1 LSNSGITPGAT
12 NGNGAMAIGAGS
24 AADGDYANAVG
35 TNANA
40 KGKDTSAFGAN
51 SKADGEKASAFGAG
65 SQALANNASAI
76 GAGANVAATATNG
89 SAFGVDSAVNAQ
101 NGLALG
107 ANSVVQAGATNSVAL
122 GQGSIASAPN
132 TVSVGAPGVE
142 RKITNVAPGDI
153 SPTSTDAV
161 NGSQVYGLVQ
171 NQSNVALSQINN
183 TNVRLNRVGAMSAAL
198 SSLKPY
204 YVDGTEKGQV
214 MAGVGSYH
222 GEKALALGYGYAPN
236 DRVFLNASVG
246 ISKSEQMYGMGATWR
261 IGVGTKPAKPDN
273 ATVNTLKAENE
284 QLQDRVAK
292 LEALVQKLVESKA

>member
-1 LSNSGITPGAT
+1 MASNAANAANSSASSASTSASSAASSATRAESAASTAASTAANFANSGIV
-12 NGNGAMAIGAGS
+12 AGS
-24 AADGDYANAVG
+24 TAQSNDMAVGKNSKADGDYATALG
-35 TNANA
+35 TNAKAIGPNA
-40 KGKDTSAFGAN
+40 TALGAN
-51 SKADGEKASAFGAG
+51 SDVGA
-65 SQALANNASAI
+65 A
-76 GAGANVAATATNG
+76 
-89 SAFGVDSAVNAQ
+89 

-132 TVSVGAPGVE
+132 TVSVGAPGAE

-171 NQSNVALSQINN
+171 NQSNVALLQINN

-261 IGVGTKPAKPDN
+261 IGAGESLIKKNNQDMDS
-273 ATVNTLKAENE
+273 LKSENKELQSRVDKLE
-284 QLQDRVAK
+284 QL
-292 LEALVQKLVESKA
+292 VQQLLASKS

>member
-1 LSNSGITPGAT
+1 MAVGKNSK
-12 NGNGAMAIGAGS
+12 
-24 AADGDYANAVG
+24 ADGDYATALG
-35 TNANA
+35 TNAKAIGPNA
-40 KGKDTSAFGAN
+40 TALGAN
-51 SKADGEKASAFGAG
+51 SDVGA
-65 SQALANNASAI
+65 A
-76 GAGANVAATATNG
+76 
-89 SAFGVDSAVNAQ
+89 

-122 GQGSIASAPN
+122 GQGSVASAPN
-132 TVSVGAPGVE
+132 TVSVGAPGAE

-214 MAGVGSYH
+214 MAGGGSYH

-236 DRVFLNASVG
+236 DRLFLNASVG
-246 ISKSEQMYGMGATWR
+246 IAKEEQMYGMGATWR
-261 IGVGTKPAKPDN
+261 IGAGESLVKKNNQAMQNLQD
-273 ATVNTLKAENE
+273 ENE
-284 QLQDRVAK
+284 QLQDRVEK
-292 LEALVQKLVESKA
+292 LEQLVNALLAEKSK

>member
-1 LSNSGITPGAT
+1 MSNSGITPGAT

-51 SKADGEKASAFGAG
+51 SKVDGEKASAFGAG

-89 SAFGVDSAVNAQ
+89 SAFGVDSTVNAQ

-122 GQGSIASAPN
+122 GQGSIADRPN
-132 TVSVGAPGVE
+132 TVSVGSAGNE
-142 RKITNVAPGDI
+142 RVITNVAPGEI
-153 SPTSTDAV
+153 SATSTDAV
-161 NGSQVYGLVQ
+161 NGSQVYDLVQ
-171 NQSNVALSQINN
+171 NSSSTVLSQVHE
-183 TNVRLNRVGAMSAAL
+183 TNVRMNRVGAMSAAMA
-198 SSLKPY
+198 SLKPY
-204 YVDGTEKGQV
+204 FVDGTEKGQI
-214 MAGVGSYH
+214 MAGVGAYH

-261 IGVGTKPAKPDN
+261 IGAGESLIKKNNQDMDS
-273 ATVNTLKAENE
+273 LKSENKELQSRVDKLE
-284 QLQDRVAK
+284 QL
-292 LEALVQKLVESKA
+292 VQQLLASKS

>member
-1 LSNSGITPGAT
+1 MASNAANAANSSASSASTSASSAASSAIRAESAASTAASTAANFANSGIV
-12 NGNGAMAIGAGS
+12 AGS
-24 AADGDYANAVG
+24 TAQSNDMAVGKNSKADGDYATALG
-35 TNANA
+35 TNAKAIGPNA
-40 KGKDTSAFGAN
+40 TALGAN
-51 SKADGEKASAFGAG
+51 SDVGA
-65 SQALANNASAI
+65 A
-76 GAGANVAATATNG
+76 
-89 SAFGVDSAVNAQ
+89 

-132 TVSVGAPGVE
+132 TVSVGAPGAE

-261 IGVGTKPAKPDN
+261 IGAGESLIKKNNQDMDS
-273 ATVNTLKAENE
+273 LKSENKELQSRVDKLE
-284 QLQDRVAK
+284 QL
-292 LEALVQKLVESKA
+292 VQQLLASKS

>member
-1 LSNSGITPGAT
+1 MASNAANAANSSASSASTSASSAASSATRAESAASTAASTAANFANSGIV
-12 NGNGAMAIGAGS
+12 AGS
-24 AADGDYANAVG
+24 TAQSNDMAVGKNSKADGDYATALG
-35 TNANA
+35 TNAKAIGPNA
-40 KGKDTSAFGAN
+40 TALGAN
-51 SKADGEKASAFGAG
+51 SDVGA
-65 SQALANNASAI
+65 A
-76 GAGANVAATATNG
+76 
-89 SAFGVDSAVNAQ
+89 

-132 TVSVGAPGVE
+132 TVSVGAPGAE

-261 IGVGTKPAKPDN
+261 IGAGESLIKKNNQDMDS
-273 ATVNTLKAENE
+273 LKSENKELQSRVEKLE
-284 QLQDRVAK
+284 QL
-292 LEALVQKLVESKA
+292 VQQLLASKS

>member
-1 LSNSGITPGAT
+1 MASNAANAANSSASSASTSASSAASSATRAESAASTAASTAANFANSGIV
-12 NGNGAMAIGAGS
+12 AGS
-24 AADGDYANAVG
+24 TAQSNDVAVGKNSKADGDYATALG
-35 TNANA
+35 TNAKAIGPNA
-40 KGKDTSAFGAN
+40 TALGAN
-51 SKADGEKASAFGAG
+51 SDVGA
-65 SQALANNASAI
+65 A
-76 GAGANVAATATNG
+76 
-89 SAFGVDSAVNAQ
+89 

-132 TVSVGAPGVE
+132 TVSVGAPGAE

-261 IGVGTKPAKPDN
+261 IGAGESLIKKNNQDMDS
-273 ATVNTLKAENE
+273 LKSENKELQSRVDKLE
-284 QLQDRVAK
+284 QL
-292 LEALVQKLVESKA
+292 VQQLLASKS

>member
-1 LSNSGITPGAT
+1 MASNAANAASSSASSASTSASSAASSATRAESAASTAASTAANFANSGIV
-12 NGNGAMAIGAGS
+12 AGS
-24 AADGDYANAVG
+24 TAQSNDMAVGKNSKADGDYATALG
-35 TNANA
+35 TNAKAIGPNA
-40 KGKDTSAFGAN
+40 TALGAN
-51 SKADGEKASAFGAG
+51 SDVGA
-65 SQALANNASAI
+65 A
-76 GAGANVAATATNG
+76 
-89 SAFGVDSAVNAQ
+89 

-132 TVSVGAPGVE
+132 TVSVGAPGAE

-261 IGVGTKPAKPDN
+261 IGVGESLIKKNNQDMDS
-273 ATVNTLKAENE
+273 LKSENKELQSRVDKLE
-284 QLQDRVAK
+284 QL
-292 LEALVQKLVESKA
+292 VQQLLASKS

>member
-1 LSNSGITPGAT
+1 MASNAANAASSSASSASTSASSAASSATRAESAASTAASTAANFANSGIV
-12 NGNGAMAIGAGS
+12 AGS
-24 AADGDYANAVG
+24 TAQSNDMAVGKNSKADGDYATALG
-35 TNANA
+35 TNAKAIGPNA
-40 KGKDTSAFGAN
+40 TALGAN
-51 SKADGEKASAFGAG
+51 SDVGA
-65 SQALANNASAI
+65 A
-76 GAGANVAATATNG
+76 
-89 SAFGVDSAVNAQ
+89 

-132 TVSVGAPGVE
+132 TVSVGAPGAE

-261 IGVGTKPAKPDN
+261 IGAGESLIKKNNQDMDS
-273 ATVNTLKAENE
+273 LKSENKELQSRVEKLE
-284 QLQDRVAK
+284 QL
-292 LEALVQKLVESKA
+292 VQQLLASKS

>member
-1 LSNSGITPGAT
+1 MASNAANAASSSASSASTSASSAASSATRAESAASTAASTAANFANSGIV
-12 NGNGAMAIGAGS
+12 AGS
-24 AADGDYANAVG
+24 TAQSNDMAVGKNSKADGDYATALG
-35 TNANA
+35 TNAKAIGPNA
-40 KGKDTSAFGAN
+40 TALGAN
-51 SKADGEKASAFGAG
+51 SDVGA
-65 SQALANNASAI
+65 A
-76 GAGANVAATATNG
+76 
-89 SAFGVDSAVNAQ
+89 

-132 TVSVGAPGVE
+132 TVSVGAPGAE

-261 IGVGTKPAKPDN
+261 IGAGESLIKKNNQDMDS
-273 ATVNTLKAENE
+273 LKSENKELQSRVDKLE
-284 QLQDRVAK
+284 QL
-292 LEALVQKLVESKA
+292 VQQLLASKS

>member
-1 LSNSGITPGAT
+1 MASNAANAANSSASSASTSASSAASSATRAESAASTAASTAANFANSGIV
-12 NGNGAMAIGAGS
+12 AGS
-24 AADGDYANAVG
+24 TAQSNDMAVGKNSKADGDYATALG
-35 TNANA
+35 TNAKAIGPNA
-40 KGKDTSAFGAN
+40 TALGAN
-51 SKADGEKASAFGAG
+51 SDVGA
-65 SQALANNASAI
+65 A
-76 GAGANVAATATNG
+76 
-89 SAFGVDSAVNAQ
+89 

-132 TVSVGAPGVE
+132 TVSVGAPGAE

-236 DRVFLNASVG
+236 DRVFLNASIG

-261 IGVGTKPAKPDN
+261 IGAGESLIKKNNQDMDS
-273 ATVNTLKAENE
+273 LKSENKELQSRVDKLE
-284 QLQDRVAK
+284 QL
-292 LEALVQKLVESKA
+292 VQQLLASKS

>member
-1 LSNSGITPGAT
+1 
-12 NGNGAMAIGAGS
+12 MAGS
-24 AADGDYANAVG
+24 TAQSNDMAVGKNSKADGDYATALG
-35 TNANA
+35 TNAKAIGPNA
-40 KGKDTSAFGAN
+40 TALGAN
-51 SKADGEKASAFGAG
+51 SDVGA
-65 SQALANNASAI
+65 
-76 GAGANVAATATNG
+76 V
-89 SAFGVDSAVNAQ
+89 

-132 TVSVGAPGVE
+132 TVSVGAPGAE

-161 NGSQVYGLVQ
+161 NGSQVYSLVQ

-273 ATVNTLKAENE
+273 STVNTLKAENE

-292 LEALVQKLVESKA
+292 LEALVQKLIESKA

>member
-1 LSNSGITPGAT
+1 MASNAANAANSSASSASTSASSAASSATRAESAASTAASTAANFANSGIV
-12 NGNGAMAIGAGS
+12 AGS
-24 AADGDYANAVG
+24 TAQSNDMAVGKNSKADGDYATALG
-35 TNANA
+35 TNAKAIGPNA
-40 KGKDTSAFGAN
+40 TALGAN
-51 SKADGEKASAFGAG
+51 SDVGA
-65 SQALANNASAI
+65 A
-76 GAGANVAATATNG
+76 
-89 SAFGVDSAVNAQ
+89 

-132 TVSVGAPGVE
+132 TVSVGAPGAE

-261 IGVGTKPAKPDN
+261 IGAGTKPAKPDN

>member
-1 LSNSGITPGAT
+1 MASNAANAANSSASSASTSASSAASSATRAESAASTAASTAANFANSGIV
-12 NGNGAMAIGAGS
+12 AGS
-24 AADGDYANAVG
+24 TAQSNDMAVGKNSKADGDYATALG
-35 TNANA
+35 TNAKAIGPNA
-40 KGKDTSAFGAN
+40 TALGAN
-51 SKADGEKASAFGAG
+51 SDVGA
-65 SQALANNASAI
+65 A
-76 GAGANVAATATNG
+76 
-89 SAFGVDSAVNAQ
+89 

-132 TVSVGAPGVE
+132 TVSVGAPGAE

-261 IGVGTKPAKPDN
+261 IGAGESLIKKNNQDMDS
-273 ATVNTLKAENE
+273 LK
-284 QLQDRVAK
+284 
-292 LEALVQKLVESKA
+292 

>member
-1 LSNSGITPGAT
+1 MIWLGKNSK
-12 NGNGAMAIGAGS
+12 
-24 AADGDYANAVG
+24 ADGDYATALG
-35 TNANA
+35 TNAKAIGPNA
-40 KGKDTSAFGAN
+40 TALGAN
-51 SKADGEKASAFGAG
+51 SDVGA
-65 SQALANNASAI
+65 A
-76 GAGANVAATATNG
+76 
-89 SAFGVDSAVNAQ
+89 

-132 TVSVGAPGVE
+132 TVSVGAPGAE

-273 ATVNTLKAENE
+273 AAVNTLKAENE

>member
-1 LSNSGITPGAT
+1 MASNAANAANSSASSASTSASSAASSATRAESAASTAASTAANFANSGIV
-12 NGNGAMAIGAGS
+12 AGS
-24 AADGDYANAVG
+24 TAQSNDMAVGKNSKADGDYATALG
-35 TNANA
+35 TNAKAIGPNA
-40 KGKDTSAFGAN
+40 TALGAN
-51 SKADGEKASAFGAG
+51 SDVGA
-65 SQALANNASAI
+65 A
-76 GAGANVAATATNG
+76 
-89 SAFGVDSAVNAQ
+89 

-132 TVSVGAPGVE
+132 TVSVGAPGAE

-261 IGVGTKPAKPDN
+261 IGAGESLIKKNNQDMDS
-273 ATVNTLKAENE
+273 LKSENKELQSRVDKLE
-284 QLQDRVAK
+284 QL
-292 LEALVQKLVESKA
+292 VQQLLASKS

>member
-1 LSNSGITPGAT
+1 MASNAANAANSSASSASTSASSAASSATRAESAASTAASTAANFANSGIV
-12 NGNGAMAIGAGS
+12 AGS
-24 AADGDYANAVG
+24 TAQSNDMAVGKNSKADGDYATALG
-35 TNANA
+35 TNAKAIGANA
-40 KGKDTSAFGAN
+40 TALGAN
-51 SKADGEKASAFGAG
+51 SD
-65 SQALANNASAI
+65 
-76 GAGANVAATATNG
+76 AGAA
-89 SAFGVDSAVNAQ
+89 

-132 TVSVGAPGVE
+132 TVSVGAPGAE

-261 IGVGTKPAKPDN
+261 IGAGESLIKKNNQDMDS
-273 ATVNTLKAENE
+273 LKSENKELQSRVDKLE
-284 QLQDRVAK
+284 QL
-292 LEALVQKLVESKA
+292 VQQLLASKS

>member
-1 LSNSGITPGAT
+1 
-12 NGNGAMAIGAGS
+12 MAGS
-24 AADGDYANAVG
+24 TAQSNDMAVGKNSKADGDYATALG
-35 TNANA
+35 TNAKAIGPNA
-40 KGKDTSAFGAN
+40 TALGAN
-51 SKADGEKASAFGAG
+51 SDVGA
-65 SQALANNASAI
+65 A
-76 GAGANVAATATNG
+76 
-89 SAFGVDSAVNAQ
+89 

-107 ANSVVQAGATNSVAL
+107 ANSVVQASATNSVAL

-132 TVSVGAPGVE
+132 TVSVGAPGAE

-261 IGVGTKPAKPDN
+261 IGAGESLIKKNNQDMDS
-273 ATVNTLKAENE
+273 LKSENKELQSRVDKLE
-284 QLQDRVAK
+284 QL
-292 LEALVQKLVESKA
+292 VQQLLASKS

>member
-1 LSNSGITPGAT
+1 MASNAANAANSSASSASTSASSAASSATRAESAASTAASTAANFANSGIV
-12 NGNGAMAIGAGS
+12 AGS
-24 AADGDYANAVG
+24 TAQSNDMAVGKNSKADGDYATALG
-35 TNANA
+35 TNAKAIGPNA
-40 KGKDTSAFGAN
+40 TALGAN
-51 SKADGEKASAFGAG
+51 SDVGA
-65 SQALANNASAI
+65 A
-76 GAGANVAATATNG
+76 
-89 SAFGVDSAVNAQ
+89 

-107 ANSVVQAGATNSVAL
+107 ANSVVQASATNSVAL

-132 TVSVGAPGVE
+132 TVSVGAPGAE

>member
-1 LSNSGITPGAT
+1 MASNAANAANSSASSASTSASSAASSATRAESAASTAASTAANFANSGIV
-12 NGNGAMAIGAGS
+12 AGS
-24 AADGDYANAVG
+24 TAQSNDMAVGKNSKADGDYATALG
-35 TNANA
+35 TNAKAIGPNA
-40 KGKDTSAFGAN
+40 TALGAN
-51 SKADGEKASAFGAG
+51 SDVGA
-65 SQALANNASAI
+65 A
-76 GAGANVAATATNG
+76 
-89 SAFGVDSAVNAQ
+89 

-132 TVSVGAPGVE
+132 TVSVGAPGAE

-261 IGVGTKPAKPDN
+261 IGAGESLVKKNNQDMDS
-273 ATVNTLKAENE
+273 LKSENKELQSRVDKLE
-284 QLQDRVAK
+284 QL
-292 LEALVQKLVESKA
+292 VQQLLASKS

>member
-1 LSNSGITPGAT
+1 V
-12 NGNGAMAIGAGS
+12 AGS
-24 AADGDYANAVG
+24 TAQSNDMAVGKNSKADGDYATALG
-35 TNANA
+35 TNAKAIGPNA
-40 KGKDTSAFGAN
+40 TALGAN
-51 SKADGEKASAFGAG
+51 SDVGA
-65 SQALANNASAI
+65 A
-76 GAGANVAATATNG
+76 
-89 SAFGVDSAVNAQ
+89 

-132 TVSVGAPGVE
+132 TVSVGAPGAE

>member
-1 LSNSGITPGAT
+1 MASNVANAANSSASSASTSASSAASSATRAESAASTAASTAANFANSGIV
-12 NGNGAMAIGAGS
+12 AGS
-24 AADGDYANAVG
+24 TAQSNDMAVGKNSKADGDYATALG
-35 TNANA
+35 TNAKAIGPNA
-40 KGKDTSAFGAN
+40 TALGAN
-51 SKADGEKASAFGAG
+51 SDVGA
-65 SQALANNASAI
+65 A
-76 GAGANVAATATNG
+76 
-89 SAFGVDSAVNAQ
+89 

-132 TVSVGAPGVE
+132 TVSVGAPGAE

-261 IGVGTKPAKPDN
+261 IGAGESLIKKNNQDMDS
-273 ATVNTLKAENE
+273 LKSENKELQSRVEKLE
-284 QLQDRVAK
+284 QL
-292 LEALVQKLVESKA
+292 VQQLLASKS

>member
-1 LSNSGITPGAT
+1 MASNEANAASSSASSASTSASSAASSATRAESAASTAASTAANFANSGIV
-12 NGNGAMAIGAGS
+12 AGS
-24 AADGDYANAVG
+24 TAQSNDMAVGKNSKADGDYATALG
-35 TNANA
+35 TNAKAIGPNA
-40 KGKDTSAFGAN
+40 TALGAN
-51 SKADGEKASAFGAG
+51 SDVGA
-65 SQALANNASAI
+65 A
-76 GAGANVAATATNG
+76 
-89 SAFGVDSAVNAQ
+89 

-132 TVSVGAPGVE
+132 TVSVGAPGAE

-261 IGVGTKPAKPDN
+261 IGAGESLIKKNNQDMDS
-273 ATVNTLKAENE
+273 LKSENKELQSRVDKLE
-284 QLQDRVAK
+284 QL
-292 LEALVQKLVESKA
+292 VQQLLASKS